1 MNRIILSVM
10 LLFASSTFVLAQSDK
25 EQAVRQALAKVET
38 ALGNNDAD
46 AYAPLL
52 SEDYMNISPMGKMN
66 KTERVEL
73 IRSGRVSYESLAFKD
88 VKININKDTAVVK
101 ATVNSKMTGADATS
115 APVSL
120 TFVKHGD
127 LWLLAIVQL
136 ASAKESK

>member
-25 EQAVRQALAKVET
+25 EQAVRQALAKVEA

-52 SEDYMNISPMGKMN
+52 ADDYVNINAGGKMN

-73 IRSGRVSYESLAFKD
+73 VRSGRFKLESLAFKD
-88 VKININKDTAVVK
+88 AKVSLNKDTAVVN
-101 ATVNSKMTGADATS
+101 ATVNMKMTGSDATS
-115 APVSL
+115 APMSL

-127 LWLLAIVQL
+127 LWLLAIVQPG
-136 ASAKESK
+136 SKE